1 MINTVTT
8 TLVDNELIFRMR
20 DISNTELKTLKEIH
34 QLNSN
39 KLISKQDLITA
50 INELLKTDKL
60 NMMSLTNY
68 GFIIVNF
75 DDVMSYKLTK
85 FGLAYLKL
93 KYGDINKIYV

>member
-1 MINTVTT
+1 MINTLTT
-8 TLVDNELIFRMR
+8 TLVDNELTFRMR
-20 DISNTELKTLKEIH
+20 DISNIELKTLKKIH

-39 KLISKQDLITA
+39 KLISKQDLIMA

-60 NMMSLTNY
+60 NMKSLTNH

-93 KYGDINKIYV
+93 KDGDINEIYV